1 MISNIYKT
9 TSTPN
14 GVNPTDLASNDTMPQ
29 TQSQI
34 ATERLSD
41 LRSAQQE
48 RINALMEAQHQHDR
62 TLKELADARSIVDGY
77 ARTTRPADI
86 AYHNEA
92 QARLTQLQERSQ
104 AETAHIA
111 ALKGE
116 ADAADAH
123 IAALFEGEHGYEVA
137 VQLYREVKAEVAE
150 LDAAL
155 TAHRAQQQTAADALA
170 KAQQVS
176 ATAAQH
182 IQTALDAEAITRVR
196 ADLTAAQQAEGDAQ
210 TLLDNLDRHIRALT
224 SERDAAEKA
233 MEQAQQR
240 AFQCKAAV
248 LVAALKQ
255 QLTDAGLDAFAAAL
269 LAGPPMHFQTW
280 LAQVIDSD
288 PAAVRAHQA
297 ALREALETAT
307 ALEVTDA

>member
-1 MISNIYKT
+1 
-9 TSTPN
+9 
-14 GVNPTDLASNDTMPQ
+14 MPQ

-48 RINALMEAQHQHDR
+48 RINALMEAQHQHAR

-77 ARTTRPADI
+77 ARTTRPAEV
-86 AYHNEA
+86 AYHDEA
-92 QARLTQLQERSQ
+92 QDRLAQLQERSQ
-104 AETAHIA
+104 TEAAQIA

-116 ADAADAH
+116 ADAADVH

-137 VQLYREVKAEVAE
+137 VQLYREAKAQVAE

-155 TAHRAQQQTAADALA
+155 TAHRTQQQTAADALA
-170 KAQQVS
+170 SAQQVS
-176 ATAAQH
+176 AAAAH
-182 IQTALDAEAITRVR
+182 RIQSALDAEVIACAR
-196 ADLTAAQQAEGDAQ
+196 ADLTAAQQAEGDAK
-210 TLLDNLDRHIRALT
+210 TLVDNLDRHIRALN
-224 SERDAAEKA
+224 SERDAAAKA
-233 MEQAQQR
+233 MGQAQQR

-297 ALREALETAT
+297 ALREALETAAT
-307 ALEVTDA
+307 LEVTDA